1 MILIKINLWWQF
13 FQKMCMAF
21 MRLLKMHGQQKI
33 NVEIFFK
40 NVRVNRAFQN
50 IKKLLKEY
58 GLKMYHSQDISL

>member
-1 MILIKINLWWQF
+1 
-13 FQKMCMAF
+13 MAF

-58 GLKMYHSQDISL
+58 GLKMYHSHDISL